1 MSAGIAGTGAARL
14 ALPDFPWDLL
24 APHKATAAAHHD
36 GIVDLSV
43 GTPVDPTPDVVRDA
57 LAAASDSP
65 GYPQTWGT
73 PQLREAVARWFAR
86 RRAVPGLD
94 PDAVLPTIG
103 SKELVAWLPTLLGL
117 GPGDIVGLP
126 AVAYPTY
133 VVGARLAG
141 ATPQEV
147 EGLAQFGP
155 PTPATTPKLLW
166 INSPGNPTGRV
177 LGVDHLRKVVAWAR
191 RNGVIV
197 ASDECYAQLDWRP
210 EADRGAGESGTPSVL
225 DPRVCDGD
233 HTGLLCVYSLSK
245 QSNLAG
251 YRAAFV
257 AGDAALV
264 AGLLEVRKHAG
275 MIMPRP
281 VQQAMIAALD
291 DDASVDA
298 QKERYRRRREAL
310 VPAVRAAGWTV
321 DHSDAGLYLWA
332 TRGNDAWSDVAELS
346 RAGILVAPGTFY
358 GPGGR
363 HHVRIALTAP
373 DDRIDAAARRLTS
386 I

>member
-103 SKELVAWLPTLLGL
+103 SKEFVAWLPTLLGL

-291 DDASVDA
+291 DEASVDA

>member
-1 MSAGIAGTGAARL
+1 MNTGTAGSGAARL

-73 PQLREAVARWFAR
+73 PQLREAVSRWFAR

-191 RNGVIV
+191 SNGVIV

>member
-103 SKELVAWLPTLLGL
+103 SKEFVAWLPTLLGL